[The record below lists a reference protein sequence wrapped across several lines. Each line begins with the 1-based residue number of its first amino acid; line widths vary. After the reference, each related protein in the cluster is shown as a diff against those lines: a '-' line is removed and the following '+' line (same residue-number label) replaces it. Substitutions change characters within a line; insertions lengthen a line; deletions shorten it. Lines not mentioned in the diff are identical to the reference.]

1 MGFLSGE
8 SKDDKQA
15 RKEAELLNKYGLSNL
30 DEKDIESVK
39 KIVSDLVGN
48 GLFKAGMALSFAKAE
63 EQAKVTYL
71 SALVEQNWIIIRQLD
86 RISKNLCSDQPYL
99 NSAQS
104 QTLDEQFLKNK
115 NNTINDIIGEENKKV
130 FHTWKCPTCGHEN
143 SNSHFTCS
151 SCKITRPSS
160 TL

>member
-15 RKEAELLNKYGLSNL
+15 RKEAELLKKYGLSDM

-48 GLFKAGMALSFAKAE
+48 GLLKTGMALNFAKAE

-71 SALVEQNWIIIRQLD
+71 SALVEQNWIMIRQLD
-86 RISKNLCSDQPYL
+86 RISKSLCSDQL
-99 NSAQS
+99 NLNFVQS
-104 QTLDEQFLKNK
+104 RTLDEQSS
-115 NNTINDIIGEENKKV
+115 ENECSEKEI
-130 FHTWKCPTCGHEN
+130 WSCSNCGSIN
-143 SNSHFTCS
+143 SNGIEICPN
-151 SCKITRPSS
+151 CGAMKD
-160 TL
+160 

>member
-39 KIVSDLVGN
+39 KIISDLSGN

-71 SALVEQNWIIIRQLD
+71 SALVEQNWIIMRQLD
-86 RISKNLCSDQPYL
+86 RISKSLHSDQSHS
-99 NSAQS
+99 NFSKSQVSGKQS
-104 QTLDEQFLKNK
+104 LMVESIT
-115 NNTINDIIGEENKKV
+115 TNDIADEKKSKSLIHGPARPAV
-130 FHTWKCPTCGHEN
+130 I
-143 SNSHFTCS
+143 
-151 SCKITRPSS
+151 KITIHS
-160 TL
+160 LHVVHVN

>member
-15 RKEAELLNKYGLSNL
+15 RKEAELLSKYGLSDL
-30 DEKDIESVK
+30 DVKDIESVK

-86 RISKNLCSDQPYL
+86 RISKNLRSEQPQLNTTHSQMPVFTKEENSWVCS
-99 NSAQS
+99 NCGN
-104 QTLDEQFLKNK
+104 TNK
-115 NNTINDIIGEENKKV
+115 NSMEI
-130 FHTWKCPTCGHEN
+130 CPSCGAV
-143 SNSHFTCS
+143 
-151 SCKITRPSS
+151 KD
-160 TL
+160 